1 MNVLS
6 KFKDLFLEVWK
17 DGVSGI
23 NITEI
28 IIAISIFGFFLFLRG
43 IFSKFVVK
51 RLEKYVSKTTNKFDN
66 SLVSS
71 MEGPAKFFPIV
82 IGFFIST
89 SYLTA
94 EHSAVDTIN
103 RSLITILIFDYAS

>member
-28 IIAISIFGFFLFLRG
+28 IIAITIFIFNPGEEFL
-43 IFSKFVVK
+43 K
-51 RLEKYVSKTTNKFDN
+51 LEEFNK
-66 SLVSS
+66 
-71 MEGPAKFFPIV
+71 
-82 IGFFIST
+82 
-89 SYLTA
+89 
-94 EHSAVDTIN
+94 
-103 RSLITILIFDYAS
+103 